1 MTAPSPVG
9 TSRVTSTGPAGP
21 DWPAKYH
28 PVQGLPEALGALP
41 RPWVFTN
48 GVFDL
53 LHRGHVQGLQ
63 AARALGASLIVGVN
77 SDASARGL
85 GKGPGRPVHTA
96 VDRVWV
102 LAALEAVSAVTV
114 FEEPTPLAILGRL
127 RPEFYVKGGDYD
139 VARLPEAALVAQWGG
154 RALAVP
160 FVAGHSSTGILRRLG
175 TVLQHG

>member
-9 TSRVTSTGPAGP
+9 TPLVTSTGPAGQ

-28 PVQGLPEALGALP
+28 PAQSLPEGLAGLP

-77 SDASARGL
+77 SDASAQSL

-96 VDRVWV
+96 ADRVWV

-114 FEEPTPLAILGRL
+114 FEETTPLAILACL

-154 RALAVP
+154 YALAVP
-160 FVAGHSSTGILRRLG
+160 FMPGHSSTDILRRLSTAPQRG
-175 TVLQHG
+175 

>member
-1 MTAPSPVG
+1 MTAPCPAG
-9 TSRVTSTGPAGP
+9 TPAVMSTGPAGP

-28 PVQGLPEALGALP
+28 PVDRLPDALAALP

-77 SDASARGL
+77 SDASARSL

-96 VDRVWV
+96 ADRIWV

-114 FEEPTPLAILGRL
+114 FEEATPLALLARL

-154 RALAVP
+154 RALAMP

-175 TVLQHG
+175 IEPQRG